1 MLRGAGLIMRYL
13 LAFALDRDGAET
25 SGGKIG
31 AGMRVA
37 ERMTR

>member
-25 SGGKIG
+25 SAKSAPVCASRSG
-31 AGMRVA
+31 
-37 ERMTR
+37 